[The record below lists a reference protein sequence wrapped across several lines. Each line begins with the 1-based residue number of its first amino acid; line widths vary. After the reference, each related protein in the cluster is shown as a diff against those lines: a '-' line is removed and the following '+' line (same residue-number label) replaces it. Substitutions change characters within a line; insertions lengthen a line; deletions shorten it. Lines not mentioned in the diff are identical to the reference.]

1 MPTEPDR
8 RDPEELLR
16 RIEYEERQQR
26 RGRLKVFLGYAS
38 GVGKSFQL
46 LDEARRRRERGED
59 VVVGA
64 IQPQYSPEIR
74 TLVAKAE
81 VLPPRVIQGA
91 QTLDLDAILR
101 RRPQVVLIDGLAH
114 DNPPGSRNPERW
126 QDVKDLLE
134 AGISVITSVNLQ
146 YIEELKP
153 EVEAITGQRTEAGIP
168 RRFLDEVDEIV
179 VVDAP
184 ALSALARTGAG
195 PDEARDEEQ
204 KLSRLREMALLVAA
218 EVVDRQLESY
228 LEAHGIQQ
236 SWGTHESILVC
247 VTPKSNATAM
257 IASGR
262 RNADRFHGE
271 LFVAHVRQPAMS
283 QADRAVL
290 AQNLR
295 YAREAGA
302 EVVML
307 GGLDPLDSILRLA
320 RAKNI
325 TQIFIGHSL
334 KAGGWRR
341 LWSSFVN
348 RLIRAADDID
358 ISIFPH

>member
-1 MPTEPDR
+1 MTTEFDR

-16 RIEYEERQQR
+16 RIEYEERRQR

-59 VVVGA
+59 IVVGA
-64 IQPQYSPEIR
+64 IQPEYSHEIR
-74 TLVAKAE
+74 RLLSKAE
-81 VLPPRVIQGA
+81 VLPARVIHGVE
-91 QTLDLDAILR
+91 TLDVDSILR

-126 QDVKDLLE
+126 LDVKDLLE
-134 AGISVITSVNLQ
+134 TGISVITSVNLQ

-153 EVEAITGQRTEAGIP
+153 EVEAITEQRTEAGIP
-168 RRFLDEVDEIV
+168 RRFLNEADEIV

-184 ALSALARTGAG
+184 AVSALARTGAAAG
-195 PDEARDEEQ
+195 EGHEEEQ

-218 EVVDRQLESY
+218 EVVDRQLETY
-228 LEAHGIQQ
+228 LDAHGIQQ
-236 SWGTHESILVC
+236 SWGTRECILVC

-262 RNADRFHGE
+262 RNADRFHGQ
-271 LFVAHVRQPAMS
+271 LFVAHVRQPALS
-283 QADRAVL
+283 HADRFVL
-290 AQNLR
+290 DQNLR
-295 YAREAGA
+295 DARELGA
-302 EVVML
+302 EVVVL
-307 GGLDPLDSILRLA
+307 DGLDPLDSILRFA
-320 RAKNI
+320 RAKNV

-348 RLIRAADDID
+348 RLIRAADEID